1 MLGRALSGPSLPSNP
16 PSRSLPSPRPSSPAP
31 SPRRRF
37 WFHSESF
44 AYRRLYMAE
53 EVSAPL
59 FGYTLDRPLAD
70 IAVCVAIGTAYRAIA
85 YGLLIGLNRSK
96 QR

>member
-1 MLGRALSGPSLPSNP
+1 MQDSTY
-16 PSRSLPSPRPSSPAP
+16 SRWANE
-31 SPRRRF
+31 F
-37 WFHSESF
+37 WFHSESL

-59 FGYTLDRPLAD
+59 FGYTLDRPSVD
-70 IAVCVAIGTAYRAIA
+70 IAVCIVIGTAYRAIA
-85 YGLLIGLNRSK
+85 YALLIGLNRSK

>member
-1 MLGRALSGPSLPSNP
+1 
-16 PSRSLPSPRPSSPAP
+16 
-31 SPRRRF
+31 
-37 WFHSESF
+37 
-44 AYRRLYMAE
+44 MAE